1 MIQQPLDLA
10 RMAKPSNLL
19 RFHPTKSDANL
30 SLRGSYPGF
39 SFFFA
44 YPHFVPF
51 SVTKTVLESPGD
63 HPLKA
68 RYKQRYDHI
77 DSSLLWPSF
86 NSMVR
91 DFKKGILRSV
101 YQKRLKQAFF
111 AALREEG
118 LDSNGRKLDA
128 SGNII
133 PDIPSPIRG
142 SIMFTVLPTFS
153 DRSPDELKADC
164 TKVIKRLASKWIDI
178 EG

>member
-1 MIQQPLDLA
+1 
-10 RMAKPSNLL
+10 MAKPSNLL
-19 RFHPTKSDANL
+19 RFHPTKSNGNL
-30 SLRGSYPGF
+30 FLRGLYPGF
-39 SFFFA
+39 SFVFA

-51 SVTKTVLESPGD
+51 SATKTILESHGD

-68 RYKQRYDHI
+68 RYKRRYDHI
-77 DSSLLWPSF
+77 DSPLLWPSF
-86 NSMVR
+86 NSTVR
-91 DFKKGILRSV
+91 DFKKGIVRSV
-101 YQKRLKQAFF
+101 YQKRLRRAFF

-142 SIMFTVLPTFS
+142 SIMFTLLPTFP
-153 DRSPDELKADC
+153 DRSTGELKADC
-164 TKVIKRLASKWIDI
+164 TKVIKKLASKWIDI